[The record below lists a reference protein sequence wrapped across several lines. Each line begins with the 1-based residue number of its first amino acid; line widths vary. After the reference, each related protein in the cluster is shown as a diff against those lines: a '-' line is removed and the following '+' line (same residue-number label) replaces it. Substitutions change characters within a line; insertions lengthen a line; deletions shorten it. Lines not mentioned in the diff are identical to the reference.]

1 MRKLITQEYYN
12 LIIREF
18 PSAKENPAYFKLLC
32 YLAFGRL
39 NKKTGQV
46 IIDYSRL
53 ARIQFGNKIGIKK
66 VQQLNYKALTFL
78 EEFQRDVMSEETF
91 TWSDYDFEEHRAR
104 EAEVTW
110 SDTMIKAI
118 EEENLYRA
126 STTKL
131 NGLVYI
137 DSGKKYSQ
145 ASIKLARDMDLQM
158 AQQQQRIATDEQ
170 KPLLEYMHS
179 LSIKHFSNI
188 VNDSNFYAA
197 IQEVLKIEKL
207 VSRQHQFNTLL
218 AIRENLKPLY
228 QPSKTGNTVRIFAYN
243 GESILSLKKS
253 IRKELCKGWVE
264 FDLASAQLAIVSQTW
279 NIPFIRDYLN
289 NGNKIWKDL
298 CNHLN
303 LPYTEDIKADLKVA
317 LYALVYGKTVTK
329 LQQLIKETIG
339 EEYVDLWLSHP
350 VIKAILAARKIK
362 IEQLLRDKQLTTIF
376 GKTIK
381 ITGKDRTEINA
392 KIRSALAEE
401 SQAVEYYL
409 ILPVLELAQS
419 TKDFVI
425 TLVQADGFSCSFTNK
440 TKQQRWIDR
449 ILQSVQQRADLLS
462 IPTHLELEI
471 L

>member
-66 VQQLNYKALTFL
+66 VQQLNYRALTFL

-91 TWSDYDFEEHRAR
+91 TWSDYDFDEHRAR
-104 EAEVTW
+104 EAEVIW

-118 EEENLYRA
+118 EDENLYRA

-179 LSIKHFSNI
+179 LNIKHFSNI
-188 VNDSNFYAA
+188 VNPSNLMAA
-197 IQEVLKIEKL
+197 FAEILKIEKKT
-207 VSRQHQFNTLL
+207 SRDHQFNILC
-218 AIRENLKPLY
+218 AIQEDLKPLY
-228 QPSKTGNTVRIFAYN
+228 QPSKNGNTVRIFALN
-243 GESILSLKKS
+243 DSMLSLKKS
-253 IRKELCKGWVE
+253 IKKVLCKGWFE

-289 NGNKIWKDL
+289 SGNKIWKDL
-298 CNHLN
+298 CSHLN

-339 EEYVDLWLSHP
+339 EEYVDLWLTHP

-362 IEQLLRDKQLTTIF
+362 IEQLLKDRQLTTIF

-449 ILQSVQQRADLLS
+449 ILQSVQLRADSLS

>member
-1 MRKLITQEYYN
+1 MRKLITQKIYN

-18 PSAKENPAYFKLLC
+18 PSVKENPAYFKLLC

-53 ARIQFGNKIGIKK
+53 ARIQFGNKMGIKK
-66 VQQLNYKALTFL
+66 VQQLNYRALTFL
-78 EEFQRDVMSEETF
+78 EEFQRDVMDKETF

-137 DSGKKYSQ
+137 DTGKKYSQ

-158 AQQQQRIATDEQ
+158 VQQQQRIATDEQ

-188 VNDSNFYAA
+188 VNPSNLMTAFAE
-197 IQEVLKIEKL
+197 ILKIEKKT
-207 VSRQHQFNTLL
+207 SRDHQFNILC
-218 AIRENLKPLY
+218 AIQEDLKPLY
-228 QPSKTGNTVRIFAYN
+228 QPSKSGNTVRIFAFN
-243 GESILSLKKS
+243 DSMLSLKKS
-253 IRKELCKGWVE
+253 IRKVLCKGWIE

-329 LQQLIKETIG
+329 LKQLIKETIG
-339 EEYVDLWLSHP
+339 EEYVDLWLTHP
-350 VIKAILAARKIK
+350 VIKAILAARMIKIK
-362 IEQLLRDKQLTTIF
+362 KVLKDKQLTTIF

-425 TLVQADGFSCSFTNK
+425 TLVQADGFSCSFTDK
-440 TKQQRWIDR
+440 SKQQRWIGR
-449 ILQSVQQRADLLS
+449 ILQSVQQRADILS

>member
-1 MRKLITQEYYN
+1 MRKLITQKNYN

-18 PSAKENPAYFKLLC
+18 PPAKENPAYFKLLC

-66 VQQLNYKALTFL
+66 VQQLNYRALTFL

-91 TWSDYDFEEHRAR
+91 TWSDYDFDEHRAR
-104 EAEVTW
+104 EAEVIW

-118 EEENLYRA
+118 EDENLYRA

-179 LSIKHFSNI
+179 LNIKHFSNI
-188 VNDSNFYAA
+188 VNPSNLMAA
-197 IQEVLKIEKL
+197 FAEILKIEKKT
-207 VSRQHQFNTLL
+207 SRDHQFNILC
-218 AIRENLKPLY
+218 AIQEDLKPLY
-228 QPSKTGNTVRIFAYN
+228 QPSKNGNTVRIFALN
-243 GESILSLKKS
+243 DSMLSLKKS
-253 IRKELCKGWVE
+253 IKKVLCKGWFE

-289 NGNKIWKDL
+289 SGNKIWKDL
-298 CNHLN
+298 CSHLN

-339 EEYVDLWLSHP
+339 EEYVDLWLTHP

-362 IEQLLRDKQLTTIF
+362 IEQLLKDRQLTTIF

-449 ILQSVQQRADLLS
+449 ILQSVQLRADSLS

>member
-12 LIIREF
+12 LIIKEF

-32 YLAFGRL
+32 YLAFGRV

-66 VQQLNYKALTFL
+66 VQQLNYRALTFL

-118 EEENLYRA
+118 EDENLYRA

-170 KPLLEYMHS
+170 KPLLDYMHS
-179 LSIKHFSNI
+179 LNIKHFSNI
-188 VNDSNFYAA
+188 VNPSNLMAA
-197 IQEVLKIEKL
+197 FAEILKIEKKT
-207 VSRQHQFNTLL
+207 SRDHQFNILC
-218 AIRENLKPLY
+218 AIQEDLKPLY
-228 QPSKTGNTVRIFAYN
+228 QPSKSGNTVRIFAFN
-243 GESILSLKKS
+243 DSILSLKKS
-253 IRKELCKGWVE
+253 IRKVLCKGWIE

-329 LQQLIKETIG
+329 LKQLIKETIG

-350 VIKAILAARKIK
+350 VIKAILTARMIKIK
-362 IEQLLRDKQLTTIF
+362 QLLKDKQLTTIF

-381 ITGKDRTEINA
+381 ITGKDKTEINA

-449 ILQSVQQRADLLS
+449 ILQSVQLKADSLS